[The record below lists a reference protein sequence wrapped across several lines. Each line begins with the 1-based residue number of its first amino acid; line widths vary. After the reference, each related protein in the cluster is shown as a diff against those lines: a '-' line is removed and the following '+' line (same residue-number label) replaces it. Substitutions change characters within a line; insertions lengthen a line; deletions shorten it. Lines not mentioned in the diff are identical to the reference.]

1 MVNDVKCPKCKSRH
15 FIRKGKSRDKQFQKL
30 RCKNCGKYYSIESFL
45 VNKQIE
51 LPEILIAI
59 AEHPD
64 GMFSINKI
72 QINKVRKKEVVQNLE
87 FITKK
92 VPTYQEVVEL
102 AAGLENEIHP
112 NTIKLDQ
119 IVPKTMRQQLRL
131 LFHPVLAES
140 MEKFMETMC
149 KELPCKK

>member
-1 MVNDVKCPKCKSRH
+1 MSGRNHGCEPDSLESDAGDLGAARVDQRCLDSR
-15 FIRKGKSRDKQFQKL
+15 Q
-30 RCKNCGKYYSIESFL
+30 
-45 VNKQIE
+45 
-51 LPEILIAI
+51 PI